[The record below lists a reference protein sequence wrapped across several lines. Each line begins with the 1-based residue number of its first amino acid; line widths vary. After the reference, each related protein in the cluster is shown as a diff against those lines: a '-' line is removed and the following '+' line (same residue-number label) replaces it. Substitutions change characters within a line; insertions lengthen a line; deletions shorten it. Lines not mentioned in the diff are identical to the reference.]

1 MNLDAMENKSAS
13 KIINQLLLTFV
24 LSLTFLFNCEKSF
37 AQCDEYY
44 INTLISG
51 PEESVFQQGSPI
63 RFCPKRSVSLNG
75 YNLDVYQWNGYDP
88 QYITVKK
95 NGGIAGTLVLK
106 IEEKEVLINLTG
118 SPGAQVYSISLNEE
132 EYNDFL
138 IKEQQKQT
146 QIAEAKNR
154 IREKINSLQIVEAAN
169 IYEDNWLEDKQ
180 LFDEIQTKILLIPVN
195 RQLDDSEAFN
205 LLISTKPSAEKF
217 LTLSQGSFTLSS
229 DTISGVT
236 LTENSSG
243 KKFEIDNKGM
253 IIKYG
258 KFNRVNQFQKTLEIK
273 KSKTLHGVKLNPK
286 WNGNLSNS
294 GITMRFFKAEKK
306 GKTIILGG
314 VSENPPSKYSNVEV
328 VPGVLE
334 NVSFDEKLEL
344 KKGKFVYLTKFFIN
358 GVEKI
363 KLALEEEETLDL
375 VWFYF

>member
-1 MNLDAMENKSAS
+1 VFSS
-13 KIINQLLLTFV
+13 FC
-24 LSLTFLFNCEKSF
+24 FFNYTKSF
-37 AQCDEYY
+37 SQCDEYF
-44 INTLISG
+44 INALILG
-51 PEESVFQQGSPI
+51 PKESVYQQGSPM
-63 RFCPKRSVSLNG
+63 RFCPKLRGISLDG
-75 YNLDVYQWNGYDP
+75 YNMDVYQWNGYDP

-95 NGGIAGTLVLK
+95 DGGIAGTLVLS
-106 IEEKEVLINLTG
+106 IKERELSINLIG
-118 SPGAQVYSISLNEE
+118 SPGVQVYSISLNEE

-154 IREKINSLQIVEAAN
+154 IREKINSLQVEEAAN
-169 IYEDNWLEDKQ
+169 IYEGNWLEDKQ
-180 LFDEIQTKILLIPVN
+180 LFDEIQTKILAIPTN
-195 RQLDDSEAFN
+195 KQLDDSEAFN
-205 LLISTKPSAEKF
+205 LLISTKPAAERF

-236 LTENSSG
+236 LTDNSSG
-243 KKFEIDNKGM
+243 QKFVIDNKAM

-258 KFNRVNQFQKTLEIK
+258 KFDRVNQFQKTLEIK

-286 WNGNLSNS
+286 WNGNLSSS

-314 VSENPPSKYSNVEV
+314 VSDNPPSKYSNVEV
-328 VPGVLE
+328 VPGLLE

-344 KKGKFVYLTKFFIN
+344 KKGKFIYLNKIIIN

-363 KLALEEEETLDL
+363 NIALEDKETLDL